1 MHVSVIISTYNRAAM
16 LKQAI
21 DSVLN
26 QSYKDFELIVVDD
39 GSTDETPQVIE
50 EYGATVHCIS
60 QNNAGLNVGRNKAL
74 QQAQGT
80 YIALL
85 DDDDLWEPYKLE
97 LQVALMERYPDI
109 PYTFSDFTIFSKEG
123 IVHKYGLQSWFKE
136 PKSWPVIYDDHHSYT
151 KMNLNIG
158 GIEKDFNIFYGHI
171 YSNLLYD
178 PLILPSTSLIR
189 TEAIPENVRFI
200 EHDSLYGDWD
210 FFARLAR
217 NNKVLFIDY
226 PTTRNRSHREVKRIT
241 QAPPKIHGER
251 RMALIRRVW
260 KADPEFYK
268 KHRKSVDQIEGNLLL
283 EQARYALEESR
294 KTKALSTLKEYKKL
308 RSGNI
313 TLIYVTLYIMA
324 RLPGMVNLFTL
335 MLYLRR
341 RLLGKIR

>member
-1 MHVSVIISTYNRAAM
+1 MTVSVIISTYNRAVM

-39 GSTDETPQVIE
+39 GSTDETPQVINK
-50 EYGATVHCIS
+50 YGEKIRYIWQKNS
-60 QNNAGLNVGRNKAL
+60 GLNAGRNKAL
-74 QQAQGT
+74 KAASGK

-85 DDDDLWEPYKLE
+85 DDDDLWKPYKLE
-97 LQVALMERYPDI
+97 LQVGLMDLHPEV
-109 PYTFSDFTIFSKEG
+109 PYAFSEFNIFNSSG
-123 IVHKYGLQSWFKE
+123 IVHKYGLQTWFKSE
-136 PKSWPVIYDDHHSYT
+136 QIWTDIYKKKVVYRKT
-151 KMNLNIG
+151 GLKI
-158 GIEKDFNIFYGHI
+158 KDLDGDFEI
-171 YSNLLYD
+171 YFGSIYKDLLLT
-178 PLILPSTSLIR
+178 PFVLPSTCLIR
-189 TEAIPENVRFI
+189 RSAIPEEVRFI
-200 EHDSLYGDWD
+200 EEEPYGDWD
-210 FFARLAR
+210 FFARLTR
-217 NNKVLFIDY
+217 EHPVMYIDH
-226 PTTRNRSHREVKRIT
+226 PTTLNRSHKEIKRIT
-241 QAPPKIHGER
+241 QAPPIIHCER
-251 RMALIRRVW
+251 RLALIRRVW

-324 RLPGMVNLFTL
+324 RIPGMVNLFTL
-335 MLYLRR
+335 LLYIRR